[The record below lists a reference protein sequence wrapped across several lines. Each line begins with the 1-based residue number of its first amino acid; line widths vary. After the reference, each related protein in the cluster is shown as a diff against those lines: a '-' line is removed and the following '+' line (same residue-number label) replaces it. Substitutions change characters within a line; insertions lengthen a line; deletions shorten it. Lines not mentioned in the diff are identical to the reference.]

1 MVPNNFN
8 VVESLLFIFV
18 SSEGAV
24 MLAVLNCFL
33 NSTYIHVK
41 CLKLNL
47 VPEFLSN
54 TCEMLYE
61 C

>member
-1 MVPNNFN
+1 MVPNNFI

-33 NSTYIHVK
+33 NSMYIHVK

-54 TCEMLYE
+54 T
-61 C
+61 